1 MSVTI
6 TRLFDGWHDAELAV
20 RDLGAAGVDR
30 DDISVTSRDPDRTD
44 QHAAE
49 GRDAD
54 EHGIDEDGD
63 VSRGATA
70 GAAIGGIG
78 GLLAG
83 LGLMAIPGLGPV
95 VAAGWLAAAAT
106 GAGLGA
112 AGGAAAGGIVGAL
125 KAAGHSDDEVHV
137 YSEGLRR
144 GGTLVSV
151 KAASDHAAE
160 VRGILERNHG
170 VDAET
175 RGADYRERGW
185 SGYEAGSPAYDR
197 IEVETERD
205 INRSSGII

>member
-1 MSVTI
+1 MSATI
-6 TRLFDGWHDAELAV
+6 TRLFDQWHDADLAV
-20 RDLGAAGVDR
+20 RDLGAAGVDH

-44 QHAAE
+44 QHAAL
-49 GRDAD
+49 AD
-54 EHGIDEDGD
+54 KEPGIDDDGD

-112 AGGAAAGGIVGAL
+112 AGGAAAGGMVGAL
-125 KAAGHSDDEVHV
+125 KAAGHSDDEIHV

-151 KAASDHAAE
+151 KADEAHAAE
-160 VRGILERNHG
+160 IRGILERNHG

-175 RGADYRERGW
+175 RGADYRTRGW
-185 SGYEAGSPAYDR
+185 NGYDGDSPAYDR
-197 IEVETERD
+197 VEVETERT
-205 INRSSGII
+205 INRSSGVV